1 MKAASPLAWGAQV
14 AAHQVF
20 VIQRQ
25 REVAAAKAPRS
36 QPTERSARNR
46 EALLHSLR
54 DGRAHPFA
62 EIAAGMVTTG
72 LSRAGMRWLLH
83 QLIAEGRVVASGND
97 NHNRRY
103 RLA

>member
-1 MKAASPLAWGAQV
+1 MKASPLLSWGAQV
-14 AAHQVF
+14 VQHQVF

-25 REVAAAKAPRS
+25 REVAAAKPVASRPS
-36 QPTERSARNR
+36 ERGARNR
-46 EALLHSLR
+46 ESLLHALR

-62 EIAAGMVTTG
+62 EIAAGMESTG

-83 QLIAEGRVVASGND
+83 QMIAEGRVVASGSN

-103 RLA
+103 RLT

>member
-1 MKAASPLAWGAQV
+1 MRASPLLSWGAQV
-14 AAHQVF
+14 AQHQVF

-25 REVAAAKAPRS
+25 REVAARKPAAPR
-36 QPTERSARNR
+36 PTERSARNR
-46 EALLHSLR
+46 EALLHTLS

-62 EIAAGMVTTG
+62 EIAAGMGTTG

-83 QLIAEGRVVASGND
+83 HLIAEGRVVASGSN